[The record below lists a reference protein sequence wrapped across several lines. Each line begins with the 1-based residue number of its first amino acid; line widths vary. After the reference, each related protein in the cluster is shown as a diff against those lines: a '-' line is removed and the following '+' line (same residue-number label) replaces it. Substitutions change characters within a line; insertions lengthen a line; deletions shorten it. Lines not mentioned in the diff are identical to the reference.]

1 VWKGPY
7 VAVSL
12 LQDVMAMARRHPE
25 WWMRDRFLGIKAP
38 EVLCTNSRSSMILP
52 DFLRCKFG
60 VHNGR
65 AYLPVEVTEAM
76 IGHRLG
82 EFSPTRVVPQH
93 KTKEAKGG
101 KKKINPN
108 TGKSG

>member
-1 VWKGPY
+1 M
-7 VAVSL
+7 SL
-12 LQDVMAMARRHPE
+12 VLRAQA
-25 WWMRDRFLGIKAP
+25 RFLLLHARDANTGFKQRVP
-38 EVLCTNSRSSMILP
+38 LP
-52 DFLRCKFG
+52 AAALDLPLLFL
-60 VHNGR
+60 
-65 AYLPVEVTEAM
+65 VEKMHGASFPYNVALKHKQNAATVCWVTEAM